1 MSMKLDSIIIPS
13 TFQEKRPAKYKMDE
27 CRYYYEE
34 HGKLDREIVVD
45 HEGVL
50 IDGYVGYL
58 VLQEHNVMEAD
69 VKVAN
74 RIAYQKSRNYH
85 NTETMYVYGRHA
97 GKQAEYVWRMTPQ
110 TKNAEYLHVGCR
122 AMVRTRFGIKVVEVT
137 NVRMLKE
144 PPVKGAV
151 KKVIKCLT
159 E

>member
-1 MSMKLDSIIIPS
+1 MNMKLENIIIPN
-13 TFQEKRPAKYKMDE
+13 TFQEKHPKKDKMDE
-27 CRYYYEE
+27 CRAYYESY
-34 HGKLDREIVVD
+34 GKLDREIVVD
-45 HEGVL
+45 HENVL

-58 VLQEHNVMEAD
+58 VLQENNILETD

-74 RIAYQKSRNYH
+74 RSAYQKSRNYH
-85 NTETMYVYGRHA
+85 NTETVYVYGRHA

-110 TKNAEYLHVGCR
+110 TKNAECLQVGCR

-137 NVRMLKE
+137 NVRTLKE

-151 KKVIKCLT
+151 KKVIQCLT